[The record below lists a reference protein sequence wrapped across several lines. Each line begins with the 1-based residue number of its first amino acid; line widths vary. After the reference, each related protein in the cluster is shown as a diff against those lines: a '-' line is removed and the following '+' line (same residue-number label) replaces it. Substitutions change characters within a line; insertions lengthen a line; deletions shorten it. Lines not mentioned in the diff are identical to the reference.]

1 MEAKSFSNIYFDISS
16 KISEYDCY
24 CKKIEDQLHVILLQ
38 HVYHVYT
45 RRIIPELDFLKH
57 RLMGFMHSQKKR
69 LMRCYNASVRG
80 GLTRHFSMFLGED
93 MARVIKS
100 YYEPTWND
108 VERLLETENKLDYW
122 LDEFSLNTYLKNNV
136 HDYKIER
143 S

>member
-1 MEAKSFSNIYFDISS
+1 MAAKSFSNIYFDISS

-24 CKKIEDQLHVILLQ
+24 CKKIEDQLHVILLK

-69 LMRCYNASVRG
+69 LMHYYNASVRG
-80 GLTRHFSMFLGED
+80 GLTRYFSMFLGED

>member
-1 MEAKSFSNIYFDISS
+1 MAIKSFSNIYFDISI
-16 KISEYDCY
+16 KIWEYDCY
-24 CKKIEDQLHVILLQ
+24 CKKIEDQLNVILLQ
-38 HVYHVYT
+38 HAYHVYT
-45 RRIIPELDFLKH
+45 RRIIPELDFLKP

-69 LMRCYNASVRG
+69 LMHYYNASVRG
-80 GLTRHFSMFLGED
+80 GLTRYFSMFLGED
-93 MARVIKS
+93 MALVIKN

>member
-1 MEAKSFSNIYFDISS
+1 MAIKSFSNIYFDISS
-16 KISEYDCY
+16 KIWEYDCY
-24 CKKIEDQLHVILLQ
+24 CKKIEDQLNVILLQ
-38 HVYHVYT
+38 HAYHVYT

-69 LMRCYNASVRG
+69 LMHYYNASVRG
-80 GLTRHFSMFLGED
+80 GLTRYFSMFLGED
-93 MARVIKS
+93 MALVIKN